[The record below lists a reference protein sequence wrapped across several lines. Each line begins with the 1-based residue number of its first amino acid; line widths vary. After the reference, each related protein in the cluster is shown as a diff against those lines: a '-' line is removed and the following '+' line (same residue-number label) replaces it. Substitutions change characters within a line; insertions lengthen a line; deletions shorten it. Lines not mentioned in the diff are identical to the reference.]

1 MPIQVLFSGN
11 VWSLNL
17 GKVLV
22 ACAMYLGKVL
32 VVCAIVG
39 AATYVVVDLLWSSW
53 PGAYLANYTTGQP
66 S

>member
-1 MPIQVLFSGN
+1 MPIQVLFSCK

-39 AATYVVVDLLWSSW
+39 AATWWWICS
-53 PGAYLANYTTGQP
+53 GHHGQEHTG